1 MERRALG
8 TSGVQVSAI
17 GLGCWGMSGSY
28 GPADEAESVATLH
41 HALDL
46 GVDFIDTADSYGD
59 DGHNESLIGRALE
72 GRRHEFVL
80 ATKTGWVK
88 RAGPDGKAAVG
99 VDGRPERIRS
109 ACEASLAR
117 LRTDVI
123 DLYYLHRVDPDVPV
137 EESVGAMAE
146 LVAAGKV
153 RFLGLSEVSEATL
166 RRAHAVH
173 PITALQSE
181 YSLWTREPEAT
192 VMPAC
197 RELGIAF
204 VPFSPLGRGF
214 LTGAVTGRE
223 AHRTGRLAGEQPP
236 LHRGEPRP
244 QPGPPAAPGGDRPGP
259 RQDARP
265 GRPGLGLVPRRAG
278 HPHPRHEAAE
288 PPRRERGGGGHGA
301 DARGAG
307 PAGRRLPA
315 RCGGGRQVHAGGRP
329 LGGPLT
335 PDGSATRARGIPA
348 PSPPP
353 PMSKPIPPRSPA

>member
-1 MERRALG
+1 MRQRTLG
-8 TSGVQVSAI
+8 ASGIRVSAI

-46 GVDFIDTADSYGD
+46 GVDFIDTADSYGE
-59 DGHNESLIGRALE
+59 DGHNEALIGRTLE

-88 RAGPDGKAAVG
+88 RAGPDGKDVVG

-109 ACEASLAR
+109 ACEAGLAR

-137 EESVGAMAE
+137 EESVGAMSE
-146 LVAAGKV
+146 LVVAGKI
-153 RFLGLSEVSEATL
+153 RLLGLSEVSEATL

-223 AHRTGRLAGEQPP
+223 AIAPGDWRATNPRFTDENLARNLALLKP
-236 LHRGEPRP
+236 LEEIAEAHGAKLAQVALAWVLSRGEGVIPI
-244 QPGPPAAPGGDRPGP
+244 PGVKRRTHLDENVAAVDIK
-259 RQDARP
+259 
-265 GRPGLGLVPRRAG
+265 
-278 HPHPRHEAAE
+278 
-288 PPRRERGGGGHGA
+288 
-301 DARGAG
+301 
-307 PAGRRLPA
+307 
-315 RCGGGRQVHAGGRP
+315 
-329 LGGPLT
+329 LT
-335 PDGSATRARGIPA
+335 PDELARLDA
-348 PSPPP
+348 AFPPGAAAGERYTP
-353 PMSKPIPPRSPA
+353 EVARWAER

>member
-1 MERRALG
+1 MKRRALG
-8 TSGVQVSAI
+8 RSGIEVSAI

-28 GPADEAESVATLH
+28 GPADEAESVATLL

-46 GVDFIDTADSYGD
+46 GVNFIDTADSYGD
-59 DGHNESLIGRALE
+59 DGHNESLIGRALA

-88 RAGPDGKAAVG
+88 RAGPDGTTAVG

-109 ACEASLAR
+109 ACESSLAR
-117 LRTDVI
+117 LKTDVI
-123 DLYYLHRVDPDVPV
+123 DLYFLHRVDPDVPF

-192 VMPAC
+192 VMPVC

-223 AHRTGRLAGEQPP
+223 GIAPGDWRANNPRFAEGNLARNLALLRPLEEIAEAHGARTAQIALAWVLSRGEQVIPIPGMKRRAHLDENVTAMDIILTPEELARLDATFPP
-236 LHRGEPRP
+236 G
-244 QPGPPAAPGGDRPGP
+244 AAAGDRYTPEV
-259 RQDARP
+259 ARWA
-265 GRPGLGLVPRRAG
+265 GL
-278 HPHPRHEAAE
+278 
-288 PPRRERGGGGHGA
+288 
-301 DARGAG
+301 
-307 PAGRRLPA
+307 
-315 RCGGGRQVHAGGRP
+315 
-329 LGGPLT
+329 
-335 PDGSATRARGIPA
+335 
-348 PSPPP
+348 
-353 PMSKPIPPRSPA
+353 

>member
-1 MERRALG
+1 MQRRELSKG
-8 TSGVQVSAI
+8 EISVSAI

-28 GPADEAESVATLH
+28 GPADEAESVATLY

-59 DGHNESLIGRALE
+59 DGHNESLIGRALKD
-72 GRRHEFVL
+72 RRHEFVL

-88 RAGPDGKAAVG
+88 RTGTDGKTTVG
-99 VDGRPERIRS
+99 VDGRPDRIRS
-109 ACEASLAR
+109 ACEASLSR
-117 LRTDVI
+117 LKTDVI

-137 EESVGAMAE
+137 EESVGAIAE

-223 AHRTGRLAGEQPP
+223 GITPGDWRANNPRFGEENLARNRTLLRPLEEVAQAHGKTPAQVALAWV
-236 LHRGEPRP
+236 LSRGENVIPI
-244 QPGPPAAPGGDRPGP
+244 PGMKRRTHLDENVAAVDIELTPEELTRLDAAFPPGAAAGDRYTPEV
-259 RQDARP
+259 AKW
-265 GRPGLGLVPRRAG
+265 
-278 HPHPRHEAAE
+278 
-288 PPRRERGGGGHGA
+288 
-301 DARGAG
+301 
-307 PAGRRLPA
+307 AGR
-315 RCGGGRQVHAGGRP
+315 
-329 LGGPLT
+329 
-335 PDGSATRARGIPA
+335 
-348 PSPPP
+348 
-353 PMSKPIPPRSPA
+353 

>member
-1 MERRALG
+1 MQRRKLG
-8 TSGVQVSAI
+8 RSGIEVSAI

-41 HALDL
+41 HALDR
-46 GVDFIDTADSYGD
+46 GINFIDTADSYGE
-59 DGHNESLIGRALE
+59 DGHNESLIGRALA
-72 GRRHEFVL
+72 GRRLEYVL

-88 RAGPDGKAAVG
+88 RAGPDGKDVVG

-109 ACEASLAR
+109 ACDSSLAR
-117 LRTDVI
+117 LKADVI

-197 RELGIAF
+197 LDLGIAF

-214 LTGAVTGRE
+214 LTGAVAGKEAIAPGDWRENNPRFTEENLARNRALLRPLEEIAQAHGRTTAQVALAWVLSRGE
-223 AHRTGRLAGEQPP
+223 RVIPIPGMKRRGHLDENVAATTIELTPEELARLDVAFPPGAAAGERYTP
-236 LHRGEPRP
+236 EV
-244 QPGPPAAPGGDRPGP
+244 
-259 RQDARP
+259 ARW
-265 GRPGLGLVPRRAG
+265 
-278 HPHPRHEAAE
+278 
-288 PPRRERGGGGHGA
+288 
-301 DARGAG
+301 
-307 PAGRRLPA
+307 AGR
-315 RCGGGRQVHAGGRP
+315 
-329 LGGPLT
+329 
-335 PDGSATRARGIPA
+335 
-348 PSPPP
+348 
-353 PMSKPIPPRSPA
+353 

>member
-1 MERRALG
+1 MKRRALG
-8 TSGVQVSAI
+8 SSGIEVSAI

-28 GPADEAESVATLH
+28 GPADEAESAATLH

-46 GVDFIDTADSYGD
+46 GINFVDTADSYGD
-59 DGHNESLIGRALE
+59 GHNESLVGRSLE
-72 GRRHEFVL
+72 ACRKEFIL
-80 ATKTGWVK
+80 ASKTGWVK
-88 RAGPDGKAAVG
+88 RTGPDGKEAVG
-99 VDGRPERIRS
+99 VDGRPDRIRS
-109 ACEASLAR
+109 ACEASLTR
-117 LRTDVI
+117 LRADVI

-137 EESVGAMAE
+137 EASVGAMAG

-223 AHRTGRLAGEQPP
+223 GIAPGDWRANNPRFTQESIDRNRALLRPLEEVAQAHGARPAQVALAWVLSRGERVIPIPGMKRRAHLDENVVAVDITLTPEELARLDAAFPVGAAAGERYTP
-236 LHRGEPRP
+236 EV
-244 QPGPPAAPGGDRPGP
+244 
-259 RQDARP
+259 ARW
-265 GRPGLGLVPRRAG
+265 
-278 HPHPRHEAAE
+278 
-288 PPRRERGGGGHGA
+288 
-301 DARGAG
+301 
-307 PAGRRLPA
+307 AGR
-315 RCGGGRQVHAGGRP
+315 
-329 LGGPLT
+329 
-335 PDGSATRARGIPA
+335 
-348 PSPPP
+348 
-353 PMSKPIPPRSPA
+353 